1 MLLLRLKNI
10 YTSCFWLLLTFLL
23 VAGGG
28 NTVKGQLRT
37 YAGILGLSPGT
48 TNAGNAILT
57 NETFATSTGS
67 AGFGTSSIQ
76 LLFANTTNVVP
87 ANTIVFVKINTIGSV
102 GVTVQT
108 GATSTTAG
116 TDVATTMNVLFSPD
130 GTNLYAAVTAAVPFN
145 AVKVTVTGALLGSN
159 SVRTYYAFY
168 NQNNP
173 LDCGTGM
180 AAGKAVNAV
189 LAIGADVTDPLN
201 AIDNDPT
208 LSTAAFLT
216 LGTLAVAGTVSENV
230 YFSGPSTTG
239 DAVRATFSIPPSLLN
254 VGLLG
259 NISIQAYSGNTP
271 IGTPQSLA
279 SVLSLDLLGLLGSNA
294 KYTFYFV
301 PGQTFDRVEFV
312 VGGVV
317 SLLGGLNLYDV
328 QRVPSP
334 LIAGASPLSEVNA
347 CGTTA
352 TVSIAAPLAGITYQ
366 WYNTASG
373 GAVLGTG
380 TSFHVTGLTPGT
392 TSIYY
397 VEAIK
402 PGCTNALRHP
412 VQIKSLALPTVGPI
426 TGNTNICLN
435 QTTTLSST
443 STGGVWS
450 SSDPLIATIN
460 SSTGVVTTVSSGSS
474 TIIYTYTDPATT
486 CSNSVQAT
494 LTVKPLPALS
504 SNLSPVV
511 CSGSVFNYTA
521 TSNLGGTTF
530 NWNRAVVS
538 GISNSAGSGLTS
550 SINETLINTT
560 NSAITVTYVFN
571 LTADGCSNVIN
582 VQLKVNPKP
591 GIPHILSQ

>member
-1 MLLLRLKNI
+1 MLLFKLKNRFTG
-10 YTSCFWLLLTFLL
+10 YFWLLLTL
-23 VAGGG
+23 VLVVGGG
-28 NTVKGQLRT
+28 NVAKGQLRT

-48 TNAGNAILT
+48 TSAGNAIT
-57 NETFATSTGS
+57 TAETFATSTGS

-108 GATSTTAG
+108 GATSSTTG
-116 TDVATTMNVLFSPD
+116 TDVATTMNILFSPD

-145 AVKVTVTGALLGSN
+145 SVRVTVTGGLLGSN
-159 SVRTYYAFY
+159 AVKTYYAFY

-173 LDCGTGM
+173 LDCGNGM

-189 LAIGADVTDPLN
+189 LAVGADVTNPLY
-201 AIDNDPT
+201 AIDVDPT
-208 LSTAAFLT
+208 LTTSAFLT

-230 YFSGPSTTG
+230 YFSGPSSAG
-239 DAVRATFSIPPSLLN
+239 EAVRATFSIPPSLLN

-301 PGQTFDRVEFV
+301 PGQAFDRVEFV

-334 LIAGASPLSEVNA
+334 LIAGATPLSEVST

-352 TVSIAAPLAGITYQ
+352 TLSIAIPQAGLSYN
-366 WYNTASG
+366 WYNVATG
-373 GAVLGTG
+373 GTVLGTG
-380 TSFHVTGLTPGT
+380 TSYNVTGLTPGT

-402 PGCTNALRHP
+402 TGCTNYQRHP
-412 VQIKSLALPTVGPI
+412 VQVKSIALPTVAAI
-426 TGNTNICLN
+426 TGTTSICLN
-435 QTTTLSST
+435 QSTTLAST
-443 STGGVWS
+443 TTGGVWS
-450 SSDPLIATIN
+450 SSATGVATIN
-460 SSTGVVTTVSSGSS
+460 SSTGVVSTVTAGTS
-474 TIIYTYTDPATT
+474 TITYTYTDPTTT
-486 CSNSVQAT
+486 CSNSVSTT
-494 LTVKPLPALS
+494 LTVKPLPTLTS
-504 SNLSPVV
+504 SLTPAV
-511 CSGSVFNYTA
+511 CSSSAFSYTA
-521 TSNLGGTTF
+521 ISSLGSTSFSWT
-530 NWNRAVVS
+530 RATVA
-538 GISNSAGSGLTS
+538 GISNASGSGLTS
-550 SINETLINTT
+550 AINETLVNTT
-560 NSAITVTYVFN
+560 NAAITVTYAFS
-571 LTADGCSNVIN
+571 LTANGCSNTVN

-591 GIPHILSQ
+591 GAPHILSQ